1 MRRSR
6 PPVGASPEVSDAGR
20 VNFGLTAAKA
30 DQRDVLLHAV
40 TRADTRL
47 LRPARGDESERP
59 GTQFFKPLRHDRSV
73 SNTIRAQIDLERHP
87 SKTPGNQ
94 PVLVGD
100 VIIARNADTPA
111 QRLDKHV
118 SEATAGYNR
127 FHLIG

>member
-1 MRRSR
+1 
-6 PPVGASPEVSDAGR
+6 
-20 VNFGLTAAKA
+20 
-30 DQRDVLLHAV
+30 V
-40 TRADTRL
+40 TRADAG
-47 LRPARGDESERP
+47 LRPANGDESEHP

-73 SNTIRAQIDLERHP
+73 SDTVRAQIDLEQRP

-94 PVLVGD
+94 PMLVRD

-118 SEATAGYNR
+118 SEATAGYNG

>member
-1 MRRSR
+1 
-6 PPVGASPEVSDAGR
+6 VGASPEVSDAGR

-30 DQRDVLLHAV
+30 DHRKVLYAV
-40 TRADTRL
+40 TRADTSL
-47 LRPARGDESERP
+47 LGPARGDESERP

-73 SNTIRAQIDLERHP
+73 SDTIKAQIDLERHP

-94 PVLVGD
+94 QMLVSD
-100 VIIARNADTPA
+100 VIIAWNADTAA